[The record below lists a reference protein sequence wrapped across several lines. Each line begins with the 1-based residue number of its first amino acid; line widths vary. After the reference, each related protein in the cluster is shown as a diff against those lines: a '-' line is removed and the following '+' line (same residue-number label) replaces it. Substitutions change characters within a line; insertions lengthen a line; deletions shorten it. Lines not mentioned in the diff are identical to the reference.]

1 MALLPLTDTLNIP
14 MIRAKKNG
22 EKRLWEEKI
31 EDLIFRPWKFIWYL
45 IYKNLLV
52 IRAGRSI
59 SLVEWNQETN
69 ATDIKHEANS
79 EHSDFS

>member
-1 MALLPLTDTLNIP
+1 MRREN
-14 MIRAKKNG
+14 
-22 EKRLWEEKI
+22 
-31 EDLIFRPWKFIWYL
+31 EDLIFSPWKFIKHL

-59 SLVEWNQETN
+59 SLVEWNQETD
-69 ATDIKHEANS
+69 TFDIKHEANS